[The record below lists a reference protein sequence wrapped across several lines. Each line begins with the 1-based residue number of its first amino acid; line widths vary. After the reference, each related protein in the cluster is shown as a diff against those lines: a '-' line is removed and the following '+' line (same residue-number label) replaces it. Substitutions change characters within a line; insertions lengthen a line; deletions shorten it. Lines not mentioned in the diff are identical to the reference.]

1 MAGFWCIG
9 PSFFWL
15 FIQIMIVIYM
25 SITIYRHVKH
35 RGNNVHPVL
44 YYTGLAYFILIEM
57 FMVLWVI
64 RLPIYCMK
72 PELFIQTQSLH
83 SIMYMLQ
90 FWFVMI
96 VLFVRM
102 IYAFKGSLFH
112 VTRLQMIGY
121 SICYLI
127 FVICSVLVLVSF
139 NNTTRHTITGWIFM
153 ALYITSFISLNV
165 ILMYM
170 FISKLIMAQRQLA
183 TSNKYETDFVYLG
196 VITRLCLLTLLSI
209 ISTTMFLVTVNLKIN
224 YFVFV
229 TFGTID
235 QISNFVSISWGYR
248 IYVFQ
253 KDYDKVCGLCDAK
266 CRQLFGGSMG
276 PILPTS
282 SATNIDPSAEAHH
295 AAPVTPQTS

>member
-90 FWFVMI
+90 F
-96 VLFVRM
+96 
-102 IYAFKGSLFH
+102 
-112 VTRLQMIGY
+112 
-121 SICYLI
+121 C
-127 FVICSVLVLVSF
+127 VLVLVSF

-282 SATNIDPSAEAHH
+282 SITNIDPSAEAHH